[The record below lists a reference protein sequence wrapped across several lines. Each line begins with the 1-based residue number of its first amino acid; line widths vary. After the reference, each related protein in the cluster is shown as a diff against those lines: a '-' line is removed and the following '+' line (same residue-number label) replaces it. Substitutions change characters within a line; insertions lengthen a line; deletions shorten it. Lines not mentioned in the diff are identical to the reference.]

1 MIRSSVG
8 NAFARLHGAAGSVS
22 VPSLPAAPGA
32 QTGIEISDVSHRFG
46 DTEVL
51 RDITLSLT
59 EKRIAIVG
67 ANGSGKSTFSRLL
80 NGLLV
85 PDTGSVLIDGL
96 CTAKAAKAVRR
107 KVGFVF
113 QNPDTQI
120 VFPTVEEDVA
130 FGLKGLGLSAPERA
144 ARVSDVLARYGLE
157 PLRERPAHKLSGGQK
172 QLLAL
177 AGVLI
182 TNPDY
187 VVFDEPTTLLDLRNA
202 RLVGRVIEAL
212 TQTAIVV
219 THDLPL
225 IDAFERVLVF
235 EGGRIV
241 ADDEPSSA
249 LANYIRRMR

>member
-8 NAFARLHGAAGSVS
+8 HMFPRLHGAAGSVS
-22 VPSLPAAPGA
+22 VPSLPAAPG
-32 QTGIEISDVSHRFG
+32 IEIAEVSHRFG

-51 RDITLSLT
+51 RNVSVTLT
-59 EKRIAIVG
+59 ERRIAIVG

-85 PDTGSVLIDGL
+85 PERGRVTVDGHDTAS
-96 CTAKAAKAVRR
+96 AAKAVRR

-113 QNPDTQI
+113 QNPDNQI
-120 VFPTVEEDVA
+120 VFPTVAEDVA
-130 FGLKGLGLSAPERA
+130 FGLKGQKLSADERA
-144 ARVSDVLARYGLE
+144 ERVGEILARYGLE
-157 PLRERPAHKLSGGQK
+157 HLRDRPAHKLSGGQK

-182 TNPDY
+182 TRPDY

-202 RLVGRVIEAL
+202 RMVGQVINTLA
-212 TQTAIVV
+212 QTAIVV

-225 IDAFERVLVF
+225 IEAFDRVLVF
-235 EGGRIV
+235 DQGRII
-241 ADDEPSSA
+241 ADDVPSKA
-249 LANYIRRMR
+249 LSEYVRRMQ